1 MYEINSS
8 ESLKKAILNLEAQ
21 RILELELLKKH
32 TDYTLRQL
40 NPMTIAKE
48 SIHDTFSTI
57 GETLQSPAFKNK
69 LLKSGLG
76 LATSFLTTKLLI
88 NPQAGILKRILGSA
102 VQDVISGFISKKL
115 PDEESETNT

>member
-48 SIHDTFSTI
+48 SIHDAFSTI